1 MADKN
6 DLKKTLNLPQTGFAM
21 KAQLVQKEPEIQKKW
36 DALNL
41 YDKIIAS
48 RKGQPVFILHDG
60 PPYANGH
67 IHLGTALNKILKDFI
82 VKSKTMRGYLSP
94 YIPGWDCHGLPIEI
108 RVDQLLGPKKKDMSI
123 IEIREECRKYALK
136 FIDIQREEFKRLGV
150 FGEWSKPYLTMNP
163 EYEADILRLLSAFF
177 AAGNVYKGK
186 RPVHW
191 CLHCQTAL
199 AEAEIEYKE
208 KKSPSIY
215 VKFPLISDLSGE
227 FPVLKGKKVSIVIW
241 TTTPWTLPANLAIA
255 FHPEYEYVAAEV
267 GQGDEVY
274 IVARR
279 LLPVVA
285 QQLGLDGCQEL
296 AVSLAGS

>member
-6 DLKKTLNLPQTGFAM
+6 DLKKTLNLPQTDFAM

-82 VKSKTMRGYLSP
+82 VKSKSMRGYLSP

-177 AAGNVYKGK
+177 CF
-186 RPVHW
+186 R
-191 CLHCQTAL
+191 
-199 AEAEIEYKE
+199 
-208 KKSPSIY
+208 
-215 VKFPLISDLSGE
+215 
-227 FPVLKGKKVSIVIW
+227 
-241 TTTPWTLPANLAIA
+241 
-255 FHPEYEYVAAEV
+255 
-267 GQGDEVY
+267 
-274 IVARR
+274 
-279 LLPVVA
+279 
-285 QQLGLDGCQEL
+285 
-296 AVSLAGS
+296 